1 MDLFFSLAR
10 QNRKTLKLTK
20 IEEMADSPEL
30 SGLLYKRRG
39 GFGKIMPNAWQYRF
53 FTISKDGILQY
64 FDTEIPDTDSLD
76 SRARGRLDLKA
87 VNYEVSVEP
96 IEGAPTQYSIQII
109 VPSEETWKMCAYGKE
124 DQQRWIKA
132 IEKYQHE
139 KLSKS
144 ANVVASYTSDDD
156 GERMKRSATKSL
168 RENSS
173 AGTIVADPST
183 KSDLVASPR
192 SSTVSNVVKQ
202 NVATENVNP
211 PQAPKLQR
219 RGSMNKRRLKL
230 AGSKGI
236 VNQELGELLLVITI
250 LNICIVGIVHSGSFF
265 RKILYWVVANF
276 VIAHTL
282 SLRSERSK
290 RVSRDHTAQIPSNSH
305 ISGSQSPTSKVEDIP
320 VVIEAET
327 IPIEGTETVE
337 AEKLVAITGQKPVP
351 GKQSNF
357 YFVACLTFLIR
368 SNIFEDRGRPT
379 TCSSSYLVCRRLSFV
394 QRSNWTKLRS
404 IQKESTIWTSYL

>member
-1 MDLFFSLAR
+1 
-10 QNRKTLKLTK
+10 
-20 IEEMADSPEL
+20 MADSPEL